1 MCTLSWTSSP
11 ERAEYEL
18 FFNRDEL
25 RTRKPARP
33 PELATTD
40 GVRYAA
46 PTDRDRGGSWIGVN
60 QYGVTHCLLNTYE
73 ADTVTVAPDEARSR
87 GELVRLV
94 QASRSPE
101 HTGRIIESCPLQ
113 RYPPF
118 MIVGLYWNSGRS
130 VCEAVSFHWNG
141 NKLTTREGVQP
152 PVTTSSYLPARV
164 REWRQDAF
172 RRLTRDGTRAT
183 SRQLWKFHTLTDRQ
197 QPARGVCMSRSDA
210 GTVSCTRVLSR
221 EDGAVFMGYFDGP
234 PCRAKEAPSF
244 DRFTDAGLRPTRPLN
259 VAQAFC
265 ERAPSVAAKLP
276 RPVFSLLRLVLLE
289 KRINRLVRMA
299 SDLTPLEFCERALD
313 YLEISTVVQGRRF
326 LSDMARPV
334 VAANHP
340 TGGIEGLVLMREI
353 LLAHGDVAVPANDLL
368 ARVPSLAPL
377 VVPVDRYRGNAAVA
391 TRYAEL
397 YAGDR
402 PVLIFPAG
410 RTARKKAGVLRDF
423 PWAKSFVT
431 HARRHDRRIVP
442 AWVSGENSRQFNT
455 IYAIRH
461 ALSIDLNL
469 EMFLLARE
477 LFRRRGSEVRVIFNR
492 PVDPGTDDA
501 GSADLHLRADSR
513 RALALQALV
522 ESLRRQGGVTY
533 ED

>member
-11 ERAEYEL
+11 ERAQYEL

-25 RTRKPARP
+25 RTRKPAMP
-33 PELATTD
+33 PELAITD

-73 ADTVTVAPDEARSR
+73 ADTVTVVPDEARSR
-87 GELVRLV
+87 GEIVRLV

-101 HTGRIIESCPLQ
+101 HTGRIIGSCPLKQ
-113 RYPPF
+113 YPPF
-118 MIVGLYWNSGRS
+118 MLVGLYWSSSRN
-130 VCEAVSFHWNG
+130 VCDAVSFHWNG
-141 NKLTTREGVQP
+141 NELTTRAGVQP

-164 REWRQDAF
+164 REWRQEAF
-172 RRLTRDGTRAT
+172 RRLTRDRTRAT
-183 SRQLWKFHTLTDRQ
+183 SRKLWKFHTLTDRRHS
-197 QPARGVCMSRSDA
+197 AFGVCMSRSDA
-210 GTVSCTRVLSR
+210 RTVSCTRVLSR

-234 PCRAKEAPSF
+234 PCRAKEAPSI
-244 DRFTDAGLRPTRPLN
+244 DRFTDHGLLPTRPLN

-265 ERAPSVAAKLP
+265 ERAPAVAVKLP
-276 RPVFSLLRLVLLE
+276 RPVFSLLRVVLLE
-289 KRINRLVRMA
+289 KRINRLIRMA
-299 SDLTPLEFCERALD
+299 SDLSPLEFCERALE
-313 YLEISTVVQGRRF
+313 YLDISAVVQGRRF
-326 LSDMARPV
+326 LSDTARPV

-340 TGGIEGLVLMREI
+340 AGGIEGLVLMRET

-368 ARVPSLAPL
+368 ARIPSLAPL

-391 TRYAEL
+391 ARYAEL

-410 RTARKKAGVLRDF
+410 RTARKKAGTLREF

-442 AWVSGENSRQFNT
+442 TWISGENSRLFNT

-477 LFRRRGSEVRVIFNR
+477 LFRRRGSEVRVIFSR
-492 PVDPGTDDA
+492 PVDPTADDA
-501 GSADLHLRADSR
+501 RYADLHLKTDSR
-513 RALALQALV
+513 KALELQALV
-522 ESLRRQGGVTY
+522 ESLRRQGGVPY
-533 ED
+533 EY